1 MSVSPAAGL
10 VAMGYRVP
18 GFSLPA
24 ATTAFS
30 TAISAEVQF
39 SSFMLILE
47 LKFGA
52 GEFDA
57 MKPKLFLC
65 FLFSILVFNLF
76 ASSVKL
82 DIQ

>member
-1 MSVSPAAGL
+1 MESP
-10 VAMGYRVP
+10 V
-18 GFSLPA
+18 FSLPV

-57 MKPKLFLC
+57 MKPK
-65 FLFSILVFNLF
+65 NL
-76 ASSVKL
+76 SLNNNLK
-82 DIQ
+82 